1 MFDTISLVLI
11 LEWQNYE
18 ELLFLRHLFII
29 QESQSLLQMEL
40 GTQTSFYGRKLLI
53 TYIYD
58 TSTIVLLH
66 LHS

>member
-1 MFDTISLVLI
+1 
-11 LEWQNYE
+11 
-18 ELLFLRHLFII
+18 
-29 QESQSLLQMEL
+29 MEL
-40 GTQTSFYGRKLLI
+40 ETQTSFYGRKLLI